1 MVVVEGRWRGVD
13 VVKLS
18 SAPLPEGKL
27 KNLFSTEQPD
37 FS

>member
-1 MVVVEGRWRGVD
+1 MVVVEGGWRGD
-13 VVKLS
+13 VVKFS